1 MKQAKNKGKWVIME
15 EAMKQDPIY
24 AYMSSLTSDR
34 HASDHAKQKKG
45 SSPAPK
51 TKSQYSAASQSLW
64 CTFWQ
69 DFCLE
74 NQPQERC
81 YIPADGRNVVDRHWV
96 DFADN
101 LPDGAQV
108 LDLGCGA
115 GIVGN
120 TLLRRR
126 KDLHVT
132 GVDWAN
138 VPITNQ
144 ANLNI
149 HSRVSMEDMPFGKDC
164 FDAAVSL
171 FGIEYGDVVNTVQE
185 LERVLKAGAQ
195 FSFLVHHRESE
206 TVQEGD
212 VRRRTLKELI
222 SGKMKAAF
230 LAGNAVGLDQQRRS
244 LTQQFPNM
252 PIINLISDYFHR
264 NIHFTRAERQA
275 LWQKQADAFDPEIAL
290 LMHLERAAKSAV
302 EMGSWL
308 ASLLSTMSM
317 INISVLRRNSGQ
329 PIAWHVNGI
338 K

>member
-24 AYMSSLTSDR
+24 AYMSSLKSDR
-34 HASDHAKQKKG
+34 HASDHAKQKTG
-45 SSPAPK
+45 SSTAP
-51 TKSQYSAASQSLW
+51 TGKSQYSAAGQSLW
-64 CTFWQ
+64 CTFWRE
-69 DFCLE
+69 FCLE

-81 YIPADGRNVVDRHWV
+81 YIPGDGRNVVDRHWV
-96 DFADN
+96 NFADN

-115 GIVGN
+115 GIVGS
-120 TLLRRR
+120 TLLRSR

-138 VPITNQ
+138 VPMMNQ
-144 ANLNI
+144 ANLKI
-149 HSRVSMEDMPFGKDC
+149 HPWVSMEDMPFGENC

-171 FGIEYGDVVNTVQE
+171 FGIEYGDVANTVQE
-185 LERVLKAGAQ
+185 LQRVLKAGAQ

-206 TVQEGD
+206 TVQEGG

-230 LAGNAVGLDQQRRS
+230 LNGNVTALDQQRRS

-252 PIINLISDYFHR
+252 PIINLIGDYFHR
-264 NIHFTRAERQA
+264 NIHFTRAERQV
-275 LWQKQADAFDPEIAL
+275 LWQKQADGFDPEIAL
-290 LMHLERAAKSAV
+290 LMHLERAAKSAL

-308 ASLLSTMSM
+308 PSLLSAMSM